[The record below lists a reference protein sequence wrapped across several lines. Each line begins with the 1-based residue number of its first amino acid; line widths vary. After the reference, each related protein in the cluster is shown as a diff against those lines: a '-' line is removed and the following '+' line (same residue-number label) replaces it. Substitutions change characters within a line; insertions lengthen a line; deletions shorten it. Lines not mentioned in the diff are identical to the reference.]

1 MVTSE
6 LIKKLKESGLLEECI
21 NKGVISFNYT
31 VWVELYDFYINQ
43 LEIEKS
49 KMQVIANTA
58 EKFNYSD
65 NMVRY
70 VINIMKS

>member
-31 VWVELYDFYINQ
+31 VWVELYDFYVNQ
-43 LEIEKS
+43 IEIEKS
-49 KMQVIANTA
+49 KMQVISNTA

>member
-6 LIKKLKESGLLEECI
+6 LIKKLKESGLLEDCI

-31 VWVELYDFYINQ
+31 IWIDLYDFYIYQ
-43 LEIEKS
+43 LKIEKS
-49 KMQVIANTA
+49 KMQCVSNTA

-70 VINIMKS
+70 VINIMKN